1 MISRG
6 DLGLVFHLAPLL
18 SFIAAPILHGKQ
30 LSPSFDPEFK
40 LVTSPLFE
48 SHTLAYIRLAFATLT
63 TAILIFCIAFQAA
76 VLHNAQ
82 RFLSFFTN
90 LSYFGL
96 CGYFWVSG
104 IHTFKYSRSKY
115 RNRKPGY
122 PLQKWPKVWQNLHLL
137 LYTTVVT
144 FPFIV
149 TIVYWVLIAP
159 SDAPFSDFFDGFSN
173 ITKHILNSVFAL
185 FELLLSN
192 VGPHPWLNLL
202 WTILIL
208 GAYVGV
214 AYITFATQGFYP
226 YSFLDPENGIKP
238 LLLSIAG
245 ITVGQL
251 VVFTLTWGIIKARQR
266 VVFLSRGR
274 RPNFNGRKR
283 VLVPLGTATRFG
295 RQEASRIN
303 RSDPDP
309 IKG

>member
-1 MISRG
+1 M
-6 DLGLVFHLAPLL
+6 A
-18 SFIAAPILHGKQ
+18 KQ
-30 LSPSFDPEFK
+30 LSSTFDSEFK

-48 SHTLAYIRLAFATLT
+48 SHTLAYIRLAFAALVS
-63 TAILIFCIAFQAA
+63 AILIFCIAFQAA

-82 RFLSFFTN
+82 KFLSFFTN

-104 IHTFKYSRSKY
+104 IHTLKYSRSKS

-208 GAYVGV
+208 GAYVV
-214 AYITFATQGFYP
+214 SLISLSP
-226 YSFLDPENGIKP
+226 PKDSIVSYSFLDPENGIKP

-266 VVFLSRGR
+266 VVFREREYMEVDLTERMLLRG
-274 RPNFNGRKR
+274 
-283 VLVPLGTATRFG
+283 
-295 RQEASRIN
+295 
-303 RSDPDP
+303 
-309 IKG
+309 